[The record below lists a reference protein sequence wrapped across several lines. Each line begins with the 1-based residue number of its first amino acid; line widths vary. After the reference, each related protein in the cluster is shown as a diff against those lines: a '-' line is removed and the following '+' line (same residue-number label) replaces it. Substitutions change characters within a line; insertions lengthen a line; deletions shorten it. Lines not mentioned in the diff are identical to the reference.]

1 VHVGLNLIYLV
12 PGETGGTEIVARE
25 LLPELVAAAPD
36 VRFTAFLNHEAA
48 EAAGG
53 PWKELMDWQTVPVK
67 ARRRSEWVRGEQVLL
82 PRLAEKARV
91 DLVHSLANTAPL
103 RGRFV
108 RVVTIHDLI
117 HRFHPETH
125 GRAKALVFGT
135 LVRLAASRSHRIMA
149 DSQST
154 ARDLERELKVPE
166 RKVDVVPLAVDPA
179 PAVEPEAEHVLRAR
193 HGLGDRRVV
202 LTLSAKRPHK
212 NLIRLLD
219 ALALIPADERP
230 ILLLPGYPT
239 PFEATL
245 EQHAAA
251 NGIAGDVRLLGWI
264 STEEREGL
272 YRLAACFAFPSL
284 YEGFGLPVLE
294 AMSRGVPVA
303 CSDRGSLGEVA
314 GGAAELFDP
323 ESPRSMADAI
333 VRLLRDPARAEELR
347 AAGRAQAARYS
358 WAATAAATLR
368 SYRTALSPG

>member
-48 EAAGG
+48 EAVGG
-53 PWKELMDWQTVPVK
+53 PWKELMDWTTVPVK

-166 RKVDVVPLAVDPA
+166 HKVDVVPLAVDPA
-179 PAVEPEAEHVLRAR
+179 PAVEPEAEAVLRAR
-193 HGLGDRRVV
+193 HGLGDRQVV

-245 EQHAAA
+245 ERHAAD
-251 NGIAGDVRLLGWI
+251 NGVAGDVRLLGWI

-272 YRLAACFAFPSL
+272 YRLASCFAFPSL

-333 VRLLRDPARAEELR
+333 RRLLRDPIRADELR

-358 WAATAAATLR
+358 WAATAEATLH

>member
-48 EAAGG
+48 EAPGG
-53 PWKELMDWQTVPVK
+53 PWKELMDWTTVPVK

-154 ARDLERELKVPE
+154 ARDLERELKVPA

-179 PAVEPEAEHVLRAR
+179 PAVEPEHEDVLRAR
-193 HGLGDRRVV
+193 HGLGDRPVV

-219 ALALIPADERP
+219 ALALIPANERP

-333 VRLLRDPARAEELR
+333 RRLLRDPARAEELR
-347 AAGRAQAARYS
+347 TAGRAQAARYS
-358 WAATAAATLR
+358 WAATAEATLR

>member
-1 VHVGLNLIYLV
+1 MHVGLNLIYLV

-25 LLPELVAAAPD
+25 LLPELVAAAPE
-36 VRFTAFLNHEAA
+36 VRFTAFLNQEAA
-48 EAAGG
+48 GTPGG
-53 PWKELMDWQTVPVK
+53 PWKEVMEWTTVPVK
-67 ARRRSEWVRGEQVLL
+67 ARRRSEWVRGEQLLL
-82 PRLAEKARV
+82 PRLAGKARV
-91 DLVHSLANTAPL
+91 DLVHSLANTGPL
-103 RGRFV
+103 RGRFI

-149 DSQST
+149 DSVST

-166 RKVDVVPLAVDPA
+166 RKVDVVPLAVDPE
-179 PAVEPEAEHVLRAR
+179 PAVEPEAEDVLRAR
-193 HGLGDRRVV
+193 HRLGDRRVV

-219 ALALIPADERP
+219 ALALIPAAERP

-239 PFEATL
+239 PFEQTL
-245 EQHAAA
+245 AEHASAI
-251 NGIAGDVRLLGWI
+251 GVAGDVRLLGWI

-323 ESPRSMADAI
+323 LSPRSMASAI
-333 VRLLRDPARAEELR
+333 ERLLHDPAHAEALR
-347 AAGRAQAARYS
+347 KAGRAQAARYS

-368 SYRTALSPG
+368 SYRAALAT

>member
-1 VHVGLNLIYLV
+1 
-12 PGETGGTEIVARE
+12 
-25 LLPELVAAAPD
+25 
-36 VRFTAFLNHEAA
+36 
-48 EAAGG
+48 
-53 PWKELMDWQTVPVK
+53 M
-67 ARRRSEWVRGEQVLL
+67 RGEQLLL

-154 ARDLERELKVPE
+154 ARDLERELKVPQ

-179 PAVEPEAEHVLRAR
+179 PQVEPEAEDVLRAR
-193 HGLGDRRVV
+193 HRLGDRPVV

-219 ALALIPADERP
+219 ALALIPLAERP
-230 ILLLPGYPT
+230 VLLLPGYPT
-239 PFEATL
+239 PFEQTL
-245 EQHAAA
+245 TAHAAA
-251 NGIAGDVRLLGWI
+251 TGITDDVRLLGWI

-272 YRLAACFAFPSL
+272 YRIAGCFAFPSL

-323 ESPRSMADAI
+323 ESPQSMASAI
-333 VRLLRDPARAEELR
+333 QRLLEDPAHADTLR
-347 AAGRAQAARYS
+347 AAGRVQAARYS
-358 WAATAAATLR
+358 WAATAEATLR
-368 SYRTALSPG
+368 SYRTALSAG

>member
-1 VHVGLNLIYLV
+1 
-12 PGETGGTEIVARE
+12 
-25 LLPELVAAAPD
+25 
-36 VRFTAFLNHEAA
+36 
-48 EAAGG
+48 
-53 PWKELMDWQTVPVK
+53 DWTTVPVK

-179 PAVEPEAEHVLRAR
+179 PAVEPEAEAVLRAR
-193 HGLGDRRVV
+193 HGLGDRQVV

-245 EQHAAA
+245 ERHAAD
-251 NGIAGDVRLLGWI
+251 NGVAGDVRLLGWI

-272 YRLAACFAFPSL
+272 YRLAS
-284 YEGFGLPVLE
+284 
-294 AMSRGVPVA
+294 
-303 CSDRGSLGEVA
+303 
-314 GGAAELFDP
+314 
-323 ESPRSMADAI
+323 
-333 VRLLRDPARAEELR
+333 
-347 AAGRAQAARYS
+347 
-358 WAATAAATLR
+358 
-368 SYRTALSPG
+368 